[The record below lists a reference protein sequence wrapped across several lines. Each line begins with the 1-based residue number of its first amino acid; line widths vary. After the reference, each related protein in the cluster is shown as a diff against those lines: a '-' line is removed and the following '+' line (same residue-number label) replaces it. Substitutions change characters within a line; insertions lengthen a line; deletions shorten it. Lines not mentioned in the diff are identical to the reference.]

1 MTGNGGYHDW
11 AQQGPPPGPP
21 PGPAYDW
28 AAQDPRSS
36 GGGPGPGLVIALAV
50 GAVVLLVA
58 AFLVV
63 VLIQFRGSGDG
74 GPVAG
79 GEMVTVTSTA
89 PAGAATSGASTSA
102 STTSTSKTTTT
113 TRTRAPEPGGLVE
126 ECSDSGG
133 SELPRAGRGTEATS
147 CPFAN
152 SVRDAYFDTARPGD
166 PALVEAYSPVT
177 GQRYDMRCTGG
188 EVITCRGG
196 NNAVVY
202 LY

>member
-1 MTGNGGYHDW
+1 MTGSGYQDRG
-11 AQQGPPPGPP
+11 QQSPDPGRPPGA
-21 PGPAYDW
+21 AYDW
-28 AAQDPRSS
+28 AYQDSRSS
-36 GGGPGPGLVIALAV
+36 GGGSGLGTGIVVVAGGVILLVA
-50 GAVVLLVA
+50 VLLVV
-58 AFLVV
+58 LV
-63 VLIQFRGSGDG
+63 IQFRGSGGG

-89 PAGAATSGASTSA
+89 PADTATSGSSTVP
-102 STTSTSKTTTT
+102 STTATSRTTT
-113 TRTRAPEPGGLVE
+113 TRAPEPAGLVE

-133 SELPRAGRGTEATS
+133 SVLPRAGRGTEATS
-147 CPFAN
+147 CPFAI

-177 GQRYDMRCTGG
+177 GQRYEMRCTGS
-188 EVITCRGG
+188 EIITCRGG

>member
-1 MTGNGGYHDW
+1 MTGWD
-11 AQQGPPPGPP
+11 QQGSYSGPG
-21 PGPAYDW
+21 YDW
-28 AAQDPRSS
+28 AAQDSRSS
-36 GGGPGPGLVIALAV
+36 GEGRGLGAGIALAV

-58 AFLVV
+58 ALLVV
-63 VLIQFRGSGDG
+63 LVVQFRGSGDG
-74 GPVAG
+74 GPVAR

-89 PAGAATSGASTSA
+89 PAGTATSGSSTSR
-102 STTSTSKTTTT
+102 STTSTSRTTTT
-113 TRTRAPEPGGLVE
+113 KTLAPEPGGLIE

-147 CPFAN
+147 CPFAI
-152 SVRDAYFDTARPGD
+152 SVRGAYLDTARPGD

-177 GQRYDMRCTGG
+177 GQRYEMRCTGG

>member
-1 MTGNGGYHDW
+1 MTGNGGYQDW
-11 AQQGPPPGPP
+11 NQQGPHSGPP

-28 AAQDPRSS
+28 AAQDSRPS
-36 GGGPGPGLVIALAV
+36 GGGPGLGAGIALAV

-58 AFLVV
+58 VLLVV
-63 VLIQFRGSGDG
+63 LVIQFRGSGDG

-89 PAGAATSGASTSA
+89 PAGTATSGSSTSR
-102 STTSTSKTTTT
+102 STTSTSRTTTT
-113 TRTRAPEPGGLVE
+113 TRAPEPGGLVE

-147 CPFAN
+147 CPFAI

-177 GQRYDMRCTGG
+177 GQRYEMRCTGG

>member
-11 AQQGPPPGPP
+11 NQQGPPADPG
-21 PGPAYDW
+21 YDW
-28 AAQDPRSS
+28 AADDSRSS
-36 GGGPGPGLVIALAV
+36 GRGLGIALAV
-50 GAVVLLVA
+50 GAAVLLVA
-58 AFLVV
+58 VLLVV
-63 VLIQFRGSGDG
+63 LVAGLRGGDG

-89 PAGAATSGASTSA
+89 PAGASTSG
-102 STTSTSKTTTT
+102 STTSRTNWTTT
-113 TRTRAPEPGGLVE
+113 TRSSERRAPEPRGLVE
-126 ECSDSGG
+126 ECSDSGD
-133 SELPRAGRGTEATS
+133 SELPRSGRGTEATS
-147 CPFAN
+147 CPFAI

-166 PALVEAYSPVT
+166 PALVDAYSPVT
-177 GQRYDMRCTGG
+177 GQRYEMRCTGG